1 MIMKIKVD
9 KFSFEMTDKDS
20 QNLLNLLKYFNSLS
34 DKDQLKIL
42 TLMLGVPLMISKV
55 SMDIYKT
62 IKEEQRK
69 DKTLDI
75 ECKLKL
81 KIKEVKKELTKKEE

>member
-42 TLMLGVPLMISKV
+42 ALMLGVPLMISKV

-69 DKTLDI
+69 DKALDT

>member
-42 TLMLGVPLMISKV
+42 ALMLGVPLMISKV

-69 DKTLDI
+69 DKTLDT

-81 KIKEVKKELTKKEE
+81 NIKEVKKELTKKEE

>member
-1 MIMKIKVD
+1 MKIKVD

-20 QNLLNLLKYFNSLS
+20 QNLLNLLQYFNSLS

-42 TLMLGVPLMISKV
+42 ALILGVPLMISKV

-69 DKTLDI
+69 DKTLDT

-81 KIKEVKKELTKKEE
+81 NTTEIKKELTKKEE

>member
-69 DKTLDI
+69 DKTLDT

>member
-1 MIMKIKVD
+1 MKIKVD
-9 KFSFEMTDKDS
+9 NFSFEMTDKDS

-42 TLMLGVPLMISKV
+42 ALMLGVPLMISKV

-69 DKTLDI
+69 DKTLDT

-81 KIKEVKKELTKKEE
+81 NIKEVKKELTKKEE

>member
-1 MIMKIKVD
+1 MKIKVD

>member
-1 MIMKIKVD
+1 MKIKVD

-42 TLMLGVPLMISKV
+42 ALMLGVPLMISKV

-69 DKTLDI
+69 DKTLDT

-81 KIKEVKKELTKKEE
+81 KIKEVKKEITNKEE

>member
-42 TLMLGVPLMISKV
+42 ALMLGVPLMISKV

-69 DKTLDI
+69 DKTLDT

>member
-1 MIMKIKVD
+1 MKIKVD

-42 TLMLGVPLMISKV
+42 ALMLGVPLMISKV

-69 DKTLDI
+69 DITLDT

>member
-42 TLMLGVPLMISKV
+42 ALMLGVPLMISKV

-69 DKTLDI
+69 DKALDT

-81 KIKEVKKELTKKEE
+81 KIKEVKKRIN

>member
-1 MIMKIKVD
+1 MKIKVD

-42 TLMLGVPLMISKV
+42 ALMLGVPLMISKV

-69 DKTLDI
+69 DKTLDT

-81 KIKEVKKELTKKEE
+81 NIKEVKKELTNKEE

>member
-1 MIMKIKVD
+1 MKIKVD

-42 TLMLGVPLMISKV
+42 ALMLGVPLMISKV

-69 DKTLDI
+69 DKALDT

>member
-1 MIMKIKVD
+1 MKIKVD

-42 TLMLGVPLMISKV
+42 ALMLGVPLMISKV

-69 DKTLDI
+69 DKALDT

-81 KIKEVKKELTKKEE
+81 KIKEVKKRIN